1 MNNFFTYNGNS
12 ETFSD
17 SLPDKIAKYLLH
29 NIFSGKY
36 KQGDRIIEADI
47 AKELQVS
54 HAPVREAL
62 YLLQKDG
69 VVERLPRKGV
79 RVKSFTEKELI
90 DYSIALVDL
99 IEKALGICEK
109 KWTDI
114 HQNRLQVYFDEL
126 TEQKEQGRIFE
137 YVQKLSQ
144 FLHYFFVV
152 ADNTAYTRFFLQ
164 ATFTTNVVAQELWN
178 IDKERVNR
186 YNALMEKTVESI
198 GNNDFNTAKKLMR
211 EAFYMSLT

>member
-1 MNNFFTYNGNS
+1 MNNFFKYNGNS
-12 ETFSD
+12 EMFSD
-17 SLPDKIAKYLLH
+17 SLPDKIAKHLLH

-99 IEKALGICEK
+99 IEKALDICEK

-114 HQNRLQVYFDEL
+114 HQNSLQQYFNEL

-144 FLHYFFVV
+144 FLNYFFVV

-178 IDKERVNR
+178 TDKGRVNR

-198 GNNDFNTAKKLMR
+198 RNNDFHSAKKLMR
-211 EAFYMSLT
+211 EAFHMSLT